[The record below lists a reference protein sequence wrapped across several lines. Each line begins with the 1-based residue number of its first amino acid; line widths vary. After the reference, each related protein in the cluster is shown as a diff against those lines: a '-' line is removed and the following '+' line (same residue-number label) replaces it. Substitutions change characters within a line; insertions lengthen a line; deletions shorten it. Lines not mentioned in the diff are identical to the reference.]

1 MRAPAFWSRGKG
13 GLLGALLSPLGMLY
27 GCGTGARQ
35 VFVKPWQC
43 PVPVICVGNLIA
55 GGTGKTPVV
64 MDLASRLLARG
75 GRPHL
80 VSRGYGGTEK
90 GPLQVFADRHDA
102 RQVGDEALLLSA
114 IAPVWVAT
122 NRQDACR
129 TATVGGATCMIFDDG
144 FQDPSVI
151 RDLSLVIVDGGYGF
165 GNEHMIPAG
174 PLREPIVKGL
184 DRANAVIVIG
194 EDTCGVIE
202 RIAGRCPV
210 LRASLKPGAEAAV
223 LKGQPVFAFAGIG
236 RPEKFFDTL
245 RQAGCDVRGTR
256 VFDDHHNFTRT
267 ELDALKADAN
277 RDGLKLVTTAKDL
290 IRIPQQARNG
300 IAVLTVDLVW
310 EDESAIN
317 ALLEPVVRHGV

>member
-1 MRAPAFWSRGKG
+1 MRAPAFWSQGKG
-13 GLLGALLSPLGMLY
+13 GLLSALLSPLGMLY

-35 VFVKPWQC
+35 MFVKLWQC

-55 GGTGKTPVV
+55 GGAGKTPVV

-75 GRPHL
+75 VRPHL

-114 IAPVWVAT
+114 LAPVWVAT
-122 NRQDACR
+122 NRQEACR
-129 TATVGGATCMIFDDG
+129 AATADGAMCMIFDDG

-151 RDLSLVIVDGGYGF
+151 RDLSLVVVDGGYGF

-184 DRANAVIVIG
+184 ERASAVIVIG
-194 EDTCGVIE
+194 EDTTGVID

-210 LRASLKPGAEAAV
+210 LRASLKPGAEAAA

-236 RPEKFFDTL
+236 RPEKFFGTL

-256 VFDDHHNFTRT
+256 SFDDHHNFTRT
-267 ELDALKADAN
+267 ELDALKADAD
-277 RDGLKLVTTAKDL
+277 RDGLTLVTTAKDL
-290 IRIPQQARNG
+290 IRIPSQARNG
-300 IAVLTVDLVW
+300 ITVLTVDLVW
-310 EDESAIN
+310 EDENAIN
-317 ALLEPVVRHGV
+317 ALLESVVRHAV

>member
-1 MRAPAFWSRGKG
+1 MRAPAFWERGKG
-13 GLLGALLSPLGMLY
+13 GLLGALLSPLGVLY

-55 GGTGKTPVV
+55 GGAGKTPVV

-75 GRPHL
+75 VRPHTI
-80 VSRGYGGTEK
+80 SRGYGGSEK
-90 GPLQVFADRHDA
+90 GPLQVFADRHTA
-102 RQVGDEALLLSA
+102 RQVGDEPLLLSA
-114 IAPVWVAT
+114 LAPAWVAA
-122 NRQDACR
+122 NRRDASR
-129 TATVGGATCMIFDDG
+129 AAMADGAMCVIFDDG

-165 GNEHMIPAG
+165 GNGHMIPAG

-184 DRANAVIVIG
+184 DRASAVIVIG
-194 EDTCGVIE
+194 EDTAGVIE
-202 RIAGRCPV
+202 TVAGRCPV
-210 LRASLKPGAEAAV
+210 LRASLKPGAEAAA
-223 LKGQPVFAFAGIG
+223 LKGQPVFAFAGIA

-245 RQAGCDVRGTR
+245 RQAGCGVRRTR
-256 VFDDHHNFTRT
+256 AFDDHHHFTNA
-267 ELDALKADAN
+267 ELDALKADAD
-277 RDGLKLVTTAKDL
+277 RDGLTRVTTAKDL
-290 IRIPQQARNG
+290 VRIPPETRND

-317 ALLEPVVRHGV
+317 ALLESVVHHGV